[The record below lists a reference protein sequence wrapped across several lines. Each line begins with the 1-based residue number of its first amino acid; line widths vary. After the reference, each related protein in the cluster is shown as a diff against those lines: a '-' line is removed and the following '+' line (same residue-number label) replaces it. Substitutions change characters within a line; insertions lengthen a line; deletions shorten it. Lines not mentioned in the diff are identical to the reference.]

1 MKTYYEQLAPKVLK
15 YVKSYHTDFT
25 KHDKRELDGYTG
37 EFFHGMRP
45 SGTNIFCVNK
55 FENELSKLQ
64 KCETTA
70 FFTCRGLRCIYNG
83 ELKAE
88 DMSLELASLL
98 SDTMGNDRFFIG
110 KQGKIRELGKDDFRK
125 QLRNR
130 LIPLQRQLD
139 ELCGCVSVW
148 NLSQDIERM
157 ERKAAEEVWEME
169 TL

>member
-15 YVKSYHTDFT
+15 CVKNYQTDFT

-45 SGTNIFCVNK
+45 SGTNIFCVDK
-55 FENELSKLQ
+55 TENALKELQNCQPSK
-64 KCETTA
+64 
-70 FFTCRGLRCIYNG
+70 FFTSRGLRCIYNG

-88 DMSLELASLL
+88 DMSLELASLFSNTL
-98 SDTMGNDRFFIG
+98 GNDRFFIG

-139 ELCGCVSVW
+139 ELCGCIFVW

-157 ERKAAEEVWEME
+157 ERKAAKEVWEMK